1 MTIAEGEELLLT
13 CSVHQQIIW
22 MRGFEVIDAGLVLL
36 KIVFLYSVVLDLG
49 LVG

>member
-1 MTIAEGEELLLT
+1 MDGGEVFLK

-22 MRGFEVIDAGLVLL
+22 MRGFELIDAGLVLL